1 MSRQFGQFKPNP
13 KPEKVEKKGG
23 KSIKKVS
30 PKREVENKQY
40 AIDRKEFLSCTENSQ
55 CFIEGCSRQAN
66 TIEHTKG
73 RKGFADE
80 WAMLNNVSLL
90 LDQRFWKPCCIQHN
104 LELETNP
111 ELSKKYPLSKIHDGG
126 KI

>member
-13 KPEKVEKKGG
+13 KPEKSEKKGK
-23 KSIKKVS
+23 KSINKVS

-40 AIDRKEFLSCTENSQ
+40 TIDRKEFLFRPENSK
-55 CFIEGCSRQAN
+55 CFIEGCNRQAN

-80 WAMLNNVSLL
+80 WARLNNISLL

-111 ELSKKYPLSKIHDGG
+111 ELSKKYQLSRIHEGG